1 MKALIQALLRPFGL
15 RLTRL
20 DSNRGPD
27 YGAAVLFA
35 TLKRLG
41 FSPRNVLD
49 VGANHGN
56 WTRVALNYFP
66 DADFVLI
73 EPQDYLK
80 VHVQDL
86 IDAGKKLRW
95 IHAGVADKS
104 GKMRFY
110 ISDRDDSS
118 TFLPRE
124 EQAQTRIASET
135 EVDVV
140 TLDDLIS
147 TYNLPVPD
155 MVKIDAE
162 GFDLKVMKGASTLIG
177 KTEVF
182 LLEAGAVC
190 PLENSMGRV
199 ISTMES
205 LGYQLMDITELNRS
219 PKHGVLWLTEL
230 VFVRRSSRLL
240 ASVTSYD

>member
-1 MKALIQALLRPFGL
+1 M
-15 RLTRL
+15 
-20 DSNRGPD
+20 
-27 YGAAVLFA
+27 LFA
-35 TLKRLG
+35 TLKRFG
-41 FSPRNVLD
+41 FSPRQVLD

-73 EPQDYLK
+73 EPQDHLK

-86 IDAGKKLRW
+86 IDAGKKVRW

-104 GKMRFY
+104 GKMPFY
-110 ISDRDDSS
+110 IASRDDSS
-118 TFLPRE
+118 SFIPRE
-124 EQAQTRIASET
+124 KEAQSTITSET
-135 EVDVV
+135 EVDVL
-140 TLDDLIS
+140 TLDDLVS
-147 TYNLPVPD
+147 TYHLPIPD

-162 GFDLKVMKGASTLIG
+162 GFDLKAMQGASALIG

-182 LLEAGAVC
+182 LLEAGALC

-205 LGYQLMDITELNRS
+205 FGYQLMDITELNRS

-240 ASVTSYD
+240 ASVTSYE